1 MLKTTTNQNIGK
13 TLQNICKGIHFVVKL
28 QAEDLK
34 LNKKELVHTD
44 FQGYFPDFK
53 NILMAPS
60 AGALY
65 FDCNVLV

>member
-13 TLQNICKGIHFVVKL
+13 ILQNICKGIHFV
-28 QAEDLK
+28 LK
-34 LNKKELVHTD
+34 LNKKELVHTN